1 MGIIVDNIEIAL
13 LTIFLISLILL
24 ICVIVLVAQ
33 QMKMRRKYAEMMK
46 GKDVSDFESVVIR
59 IQEELK
65 QLKTN
70 EQEQEKRIDAIREQ
84 MKYMKANVGMIRYN
98 AFDQRGNDLSFSL
111 AILDEQ
117 MNGVVL
123 TGLHNREESYIYAKP
138 LEKGQSKYALSPEE
152 KSVID
157 QAVRK

>member
-1 MGIIVDNIEIAL
+1 MGIIVDNIEITLLAL
-13 LTIFLISLILL
+13 FSMSLVLL
-24 ICVIVLVAQ
+24 ICVMILVTQ
-33 QMKMRRKYAEMMK
+33 QIKMRRKYTEMMK
-46 GKDVSDFESVVIR
+46 GEHITDFESVVIH
-59 IQEELK
+59 IQDELK

-70 EQEQEKRIDAIREQ
+70 EQEQDKRIEALKEN
-84 MKYMKANVGMIRYN
+84 MKHMKANLGMLRYN

-138 LEKGQSKYALSPEE
+138 IEKGQSKYALSPEE
-152 KSVID
+152 KTVID
-157 QAVRK
+157 QAVGK